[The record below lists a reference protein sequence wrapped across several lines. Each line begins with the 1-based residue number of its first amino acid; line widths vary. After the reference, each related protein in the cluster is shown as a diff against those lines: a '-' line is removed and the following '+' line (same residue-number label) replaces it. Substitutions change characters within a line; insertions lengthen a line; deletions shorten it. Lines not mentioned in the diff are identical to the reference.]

1 MDEKLKTII
10 YVVIFI
16 ILLIV
21 VTLIFNMRSTQ
32 THNQNKG
39 NIDINSKIIQVNDE
53 NFEEEVLKSNKTVLI
68 DFYATWCG
76 PCKMMEP
83 IIKEIANENENLKV
97 VEVDVDTCKKITNK
111 YKIRAMPTF
120 VVIRNGSEINRSV
133 GAIPK
138 DKVLE
143 LCGI

>member
-1 MDEKLKTII
+1 MDEKFKTII

>member
-1 MDEKLKTII
+1 MDEKVKTIV
-10 YVVIFI
+10 YTAVFI
-16 ILLIV
+16 ILLVGI
-21 VTLIFNMRSTQ
+21 TLIFNSKNTKE
-32 THNQNKG
+32 QNKSR
-39 NIDINSKIIQVNDE
+39 INSTNGKIIQVNDE
-53 NFEEEVLKSNKTVLI
+53 NFEEEVLKSDKTVLI

-83 IIKEIANENENLKV
+83 IIKEIASENEKLKV

-111 YKIRAMPTF
+111 YKIKAMPTF
-120 VVIRNGSEINRSV
+120 VVIKNGNEINRSV